1 MILKRRYHFYSHF
14 IGKKPGIQWGQ
25 IIFSRSVTKW
35 FTWDLNVGIQ
45 VYRIR
50 AFNPYVI
57 LPPYVK
63 FLHTHTHKSNTYDL
77 DSSDEFQIFCFIQ
90 ILYIC
95 FLCPWILWA
104 FDFPSSDTKKFN
116 LPTQILFA
124 YGINKWWRK
133 LSQVGKITLREFLD
147 SYCMSLPT
155 ITADNQNKL
164 SFHFKL
170 KITL

>member
-63 FLHTHTHKSNTYDL
+63 FLHTHTHTN
-77 DSSDEFQIFCFIQ
+77 QIHMI
-90 ILYIC
+90 
-95 FLCPWILWA
+95 WILQMSFKFSVLFKFFISA
-104 FDFPSSDTKKFN
+104 FYVPGCFGHLISHH
-116 LPTQILFA
+116 QIQRNSIYPHRFCSLMVL
-124 YGINKWWRK
+124 INDGGSCHKWVK
-133 LSQVGKITLREFLD
+133 
-147 SYCMSLPT
+147 
-155 ITADNQNKL
+155 
-164 SFHFKL
+164 
-170 KITL
+170 